1 MGMLIHIHVH
11 IQAQSA
17 PLLAKAI
24 YAEAKAKKA
33 YGASHTALKKAR
45 RNHAYAIQEKNDLK
59 IALQKAIQKAKQRY
73 AAASKAVDAALLDV
87 KAKEV
92 VDAKANEELHLAQ
105 RAVKRE
111 RAAADTSAGL
121 EFKKR

>member
-1 MGMLIHIHVH
+1 M
-11 IQAQSA
+11 
-17 PLLAKAI
+17 LAKAI
-24 YAEAKAKKA
+24 FAETKAKKA
-33 YGASHTALKKAR
+33 YGAAHTALKRAR
-45 RNHAYAIQEKNDLK
+45 RNHAYAVQDLNDLK

-73 AAASKAVDAALLDV
+73 AAASKKVDAALLDV

-92 VDAKANEELHLAQ
+92 VDAKANEELNLAQ

-111 RAAADTSAGL
+111 RAAADTPAGP